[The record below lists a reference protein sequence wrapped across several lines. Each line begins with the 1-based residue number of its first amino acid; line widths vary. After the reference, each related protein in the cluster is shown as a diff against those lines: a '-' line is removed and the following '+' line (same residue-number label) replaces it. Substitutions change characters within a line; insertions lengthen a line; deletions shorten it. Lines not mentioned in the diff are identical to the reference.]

1 MAMPSAMGAAHS
13 TPSMPMESGNVTAS
27 GIKNKTSRKTE
38 ATTARTGLPAA
49 WKNSDVIFYRASKR
63 DKHQEYA
70 ERLDGEVFV
79 QYRIGVFGR
88 AEYADNGERR
98 KLEQQRCDQ
107 PYRDGAQQNI
117 EK

>member
-49 WKNSDVIFYRASKR
+49 WKNSDVIFTEQVNVTNIRNMRNVLTAKSLYSTGSEYLGAPNMPTTASGASSNNSVATSPIATV
-63 DKHQEYA
+63 HS
-70 ERLDGEVFV
+70 
-79 QYRIGVFGR
+79 RI
-88 AEYADNGERR
+88 
-98 KLEQQRCDQ
+98 
-107 PYRDGAQQNI
+107 
-117 EK
+117 